1 MKFIKQ
7 SGLVIFLLGLAIFIG
22 SIFSGAF
29 NLSKTELNTFRKDQD
44 YNSTVINVAIETAN
58 VTAKKLDIFE
68 FSSSVRKAY
77 KASND
82 HYTLLIQKYNKE
94 KNWSKKGE
102 QYKYKISGKPHSLSF
117 TLAKKAGKGLAA
129 DSTGFMWLL
138 TFGLGIIGALL
149 FIVPDVVLLG
159 KPGIKNDGVFLHA
172 ASNRGWIGWFAFV
185 LSRIHIGRCR
195 RSTLCSS
202 RWSPY
207 H

>member
-22 SIFSGAF
+22 TIFSGSF
-29 NLSKTELNTFRKDQD
+29 NLTQTELNTFLKEQN
-44 YNSTVINVAIETAN
+44 YKSTVIKGALEKAI
-58 VTAKKLDIFE
+58 VTSKELNIFE

-82 HYTLLIQKYNKE
+82 HYSLLIQKYNKE

-129 DSTGFMWLL
+129 ESTGFMWLL

-159 KPGIKNDGVFLHA
+159 KQE
-172 ASNRGWIGWFAFV
+172 
-185 LSRIHIGRCR
+185 
-195 RSTLCSS
+195 
-202 RWSPY
+202 
-207 H
+207 